1 MGIGRQKQAHFMGS
15 DPRSIAQ
22 NESG

>member
-15 DPRSIAQ
+15 GPRSIAQ